1 MKPVEVNRSVVE
13 FLPSR
18 FCTVMNRRI
27 AIEIFGNTV
36 HISLKELIEIKR
48 HFEGFWFEEEEEA
61 SASGNYPAITFVNF
75 CSEQPTYFS
84 RQKPGRPYTIHSEKQ
99 LDHPLVLVF
108 LDATT
113 SDEQS
118 VVTNLHI
125 FTKSELFFEDLE
137 IAILLSLQ
145 NLPATSVE
153 KKYLID
159 DRGIMDITSEE

>member
-1 MKPVEVNRSVVE
+1 MKPVKVNHSVVK

-18 FCTVMNRRI
+18 FYNIMNRRVV
-27 AIEIFGNTV
+27 IEIFGNTV
-36 HISLKELIEIKR
+36 RISLKELIEIKQR
-48 HFEGFWFEEEEEA
+48 FEGFLFEEEEA
-61 SASGNYPAITFVNF
+61 AASGNYPAITFVNF

-84 RQKPGRPYTIHSEKQ
+84 RQKPGRPYIIHSEKQ
-99 LDHPLVLVF
+99 LEHPLVLVF

-145 NLPATSVE
+145 NLLATSVE

>member
-1 MKPVEVNRSVVE
+1 MKPVYIDRSVVK

-18 FCTVMNRRI
+18 FYNIMNRRVV
-27 AIEIFGNTV
+27 IEIFGNTV
-36 HISLKELIEIKR
+36 RISLKELIEIKQ
-48 HFEGFWFEEEEEA
+48 HFEGFLIEEEEA

-99 LDHPLVLVF
+99 LEHPLVLVF

-125 FTKSELFFEDLE
+125 FTKSESFFEDLE

-145 NLPATSVE
+145 NFLAASIE

-159 DRGIMDITSEE
+159 DRGIMDTTPEE

>member
-1 MKPVEVNRSVVE
+1 MKPVEVNRSVVK

-36 HISLKELIEIKR
+36 SISLEELIEIKR
-48 HFEGFWFEEEEEA
+48 RFDGFWFEKEEA

-84 RQKPGRPYTIHSEKQ
+84 RQKPGSPYTIHSEKQ
-99 LDHPLVLVF
+99 LEHPLVLVF

-113 SDEQS
+113 SDGQS
-118 VVTNLHI
+118 VVTDLHI
-125 FTKSELFFEDLE
+125 FSKSELFFEDLE

-145 NLPATSVE
+145 NFLTTSIE

-159 DRGIMDITSEE
+159 DRGIMDTTPEE

>member
-1 MKPVEVNRSVVE
+1 MKPVYVDRSVVK

-18 FCTVMNRRI
+18 FYNIMNRRVV
-27 AIEIFGNTV
+27 IEIFGNTV
-36 HISLKELIEIKR
+36 RISLKELIEIKQR
-48 HFEGFWFEEEEEA
+48 FEGFLIEEEEA

-99 LDHPLVLVF
+99 LEQPLVLVF

-118 VVTNLHI
+118 AVTNLHI

-145 NLPATSVE
+145 NYLTASME
-153 KKYLID
+153 QKYLID
-159 DRGIMDITSEE
+159 DRGIMEITPDE